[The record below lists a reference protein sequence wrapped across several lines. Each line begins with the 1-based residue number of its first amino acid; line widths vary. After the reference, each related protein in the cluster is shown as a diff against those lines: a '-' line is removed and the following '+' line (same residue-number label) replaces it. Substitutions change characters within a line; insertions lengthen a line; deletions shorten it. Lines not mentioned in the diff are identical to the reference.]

1 MNILIV
7 GGNFDDEGGRS
18 SSYITKFGNEVLASE
33 YVTVNDSFH
42 CYNGG
47 SFEKLETILSCIDE
61 SDLIFWF
68 ANAPNDK
75 EKLVRNLKSLNPR
88 AILITSKNNMDGKYT
103 YMDLVARA
111 LQTKSNLLVEFTKSD
126 TMIEATILDPL
137 CNCYAM
143 KFTNLVDMTEILM
156 ARAVKLLGYT
166 RIGSERVGEAK
177 EIPMNEAF
185 FDLIKWNADKFHQLI
200 HGSNTSRFLG
210 NASFRCEKGFPS
222 MRSGDLIF
230 VSKRNVDKR
239 DLGANGFVACELESQ
254 CGCENPIIE
263 TNGDDS
269 GSCITPNCPVQYYG
283 DHKPSVDSP
292 VQLKLYRYYTNIN
305 FMIHSHVYV
314 EGAPFTRYNL
324 PCGAIEEVAEI
335 LSVFPNRNMDKFAI
349 NLKGHGS
356 LILVSHHPDDFN
368 RYSYVARSVPEFQT
382 V

>member
-126 TMIEATILDPL
+126 TMIEATILD
-137 CNCYAM
+137 
-143 KFTNLVDMTEILM
+143 
-156 ARAVKLLGYT
+156 R
-166 RIGSERVGEAK
+166 SE
-177 EIPMNEAF
+177 
-185 FDLIKWNADKFHQLI
+185 
-200 HGSNTSRFLG
+200 
-210 NASFRCEKGFPS
+210 
-222 MRSGDLIF
+222 
-230 VSKRNVDKR
+230 
-239 DLGANGFVACELESQ
+239 
-254 CGCENPIIE
+254 
-263 TNGDDS
+263 
-269 GSCITPNCPVQYYG
+269 
-283 DHKPSVDSP
+283 SV
-292 VQLKLYRYYTNIN
+292 V
-305 FMIHSHVYV
+305 
-314 EGAPFTRYNL
+314 
-324 PCGAIEEVAEI
+324 
-335 LSVFPNRNMDKFAI
+335 
-349 NLKGHGS
+349 
-356 LILVSHHPDDFN
+356 
-368 RYSYVARSVPEFQT
+368 
-382 V
+382 